1 MHAWPV
7 QNFMAEASTL
17 RFTKKRKMI
26 KVDGMKDNGNVDAV
40 GER

>member
-1 MHAWPV
+1 
-7 QNFMAEASTL
+7 MAEASTL
-17 RFTKKRKMI
+17 RFTKKRMFR